1 MPISG
6 AGPSA
11 LAKLPSM
18 AEPAG
23 KHILFLATDAHG
35 AGGGIAQFNRD
46 IIDALMGFDEV
57 AAITILPR
65 HGTKHPSDAPTK
77 ASYPKHQPQ
86 SRVAYIWLLIRT
98 LFTAPHFDVIYCAHI
113 RLLPLAWLAKCKTKA
128 PIALMIYGI
137 DAWTAPSRWTAK
149 MLKHIDGLASISQIT
164 LDRFTAWSGHID
176 CPVHILPNAIDAQL
190 FGSGDGNAALANRL
204 GIGGGPVIMTF
215 GRMSAS
221 ERYKGFDEVL
231 NALPLLQAKF
241 PNIYYLLAGD
251 GDDKGRLE
259 QRARDLGIEQHCV
272 FTGYI
277 PETEKADHFRLADAY
292 VMPSYG
298 EGFGFVVL
306 EALACGAPV
315 VASTAD
321 GTFEALRGGMLGQA
335 VDPQDQT
342 ALIAAIT
349 KAIQTPKAIP
359 DGLNYFSKQQ
369 FSDRLRA
376 AIMPLLS

>member
-1 MPISG
+1 
-6 AGPSA
+6 
-11 LAKLPSM
+11 M

-46 IIDALMGFDEV
+46 IIDALVGFDEV

-113 RLLPLAWLAKCKTKA
+113 RLLPLAWLAKIFTNA
-128 PIALMIYGI
+128 PIFLQIHGI
-137 DAWTAPSRWTAK
+137 DAWTPPSRWTSK
-149 MLKHIDGLASISQIT
+149 VLKHIDGLASVSQIT
-164 LDRFTAWSGHID
+164 LDRLGSWAGTLD
-176 CPVHILPNAIDAQL
+176 CPAHILPNTIDKSK
-190 FGSGDGNAALANRL
+190 FGIGGDNSTLANRL
-204 GIGGGPVIMTF
+204 GIAGGPVIMTF

-231 NALPLLQAKF
+231 HALPLLQATF
-241 PNIYYLLAGD
+241 PNIHYLLAGD
-251 GDDKGRLE
+251 GDDRMQLE
-259 QRARDLGIEQHCV
+259 KSAHDLGIEQCCI

-277 PETEKADHFRLADAY
+277 PEAEKADHFRLADAY
-292 VMPSYG
+292 VMPSHG
-298 EGFGFVVL
+298 EGFGIVVL
-306 EALACGAPV
+306 EALACGVPV

-321 GTFEALRGGMLGQA
+321 GTFEALRGGMLGQT

-376 AIMPLLS
+376 AILPLLS